1 MSFLHLPHNTIM
13 ESILTYFPDLSDQ
26 QIAQFEQLKALYEEW
41 NAMINVI
48 SRKDIDQLYIRHV
61 LHSLSISLVTD
72 FKPFTKVIDIGTGGG
87 FPGIPLAILY
97 PQANFY
103 LIDSIGK
110 KIKVV
115 QGVID
120 ALKLK
125 NVSCKQTRAEQV
137 QDKFDFAVSRAVAKL
152 PVLYDYARPLLTSDH
167 YNKLA
172 NGLICLKGGNIKE
185 EMKETK
191 RRVEIE
197 AIKDHFDFP
206 FFEEKY
212 VVYVKR

>member
-1 MSFLHLPHNTIM
+1 M
-13 ESILTYFPDLSDQ
+13 EAILRYFPNLSDQ
-26 QIAQFEQLKALYEEW
+26 QIAQFEQLKGLYEEW

-61 LHSLSISLVTD
+61 IHSLSISLVTD

-97 PQANFY
+97 PQANFF

-115 QGVID
+115 QAVID
-120 ALKLK
+120 ALQLR
-125 NVSCKQTRAEQV
+125 NARCKQTRAEQV
-137 QDKFDFAVSRAVAKL
+137 HKKFDFAVSRAVAKL
-152 PVLYDYARPLLTSDH
+152 PVLYDYAHPLITPDH

-172 NGLICLKGGNIKE
+172 NGLICLKGGNISE
-185 EMKETK
+185 EVKETK
-191 RRVEIE
+191 KRVEITK
-197 AIKDHFDFP
+197 IKDHFDFP

-212 VVYVKR
+212 IVYVKR